1 MAAEMVPRSDSGAVK
16 AEARREYVK
25 GLKRFLRNP
34 SAVIGFLILSSALV
48 LTVIGPMVAPYGPS
62 EASPAA
68 MLQPPSAQHVMGTDE
83 LGRDILSRL
92 IYGLPLS
99 MLTHLGATAIAVMA
113 GTLLGL
119 VAGFFRG
126 WVDNAVIWISDVLF
140 AFPAVLLAIAVMAIL
155 GSGLTNIMIAVG
167 IVYAPRFARLTRATV
182 LSARELDYVQA
193 ARAIGSR
200 PGRIMFRH
208 ILPNLTSPLVIQA
221 TLSLST
227 TALNEAALSFLG
239 MGAQPPAPSWG
250 NMLNG
255 GRAMM
260 ELAPW
265 TVIWPSLA
273 IVILLLG
280 YNLAGDGLRDLLD
293 PRDHR

>member
-1 MAAEMVPRSDSGAVK
+1 MVAEPIAGSPAPRRAPG
-16 AEARREYVK
+16 RRNRW
-25 GLKRFLRNP
+25 LRRFLRNP
-34 SAVIGFLILSSALV
+34 SAVIGFSILLGALV
-48 LTVIGPMVAPYGPS
+48 LILGGSALAPYNPL
-62 EASPAA
+62 EANPAV
-68 MLQPPSAQHVMGTDE
+68 MLQPPSGLHPMGTDE

-92 IYGLPLS
+92 IHGLPLS
-99 MLTHLGATAIAVMA
+99 VITHLGATAIAVVS

-119 VAGFFRG
+119 LAGFFRG
-126 WVDNAVIWISDVLF
+126 WVDYAVVWLSDVLF

-155 GSGLTNIMIAVG
+155 GPGLANITIAIGV
-167 IVYAPRFARLTRATV
+167 VYAPRFARLARASV
-182 LSARELDYVQA
+182 LSARELDYVTA
-193 ARAIGSR
+193 AQAIGSS
-200 PGRIMFRH
+200 PIRIMLRH

-239 MGAQPPAPSWG
+239 LGAQPPSPAWG
-250 NMLNG
+250 SMLNG
-255 GRAMM
+255 GRALM

-265 TVIWPSLA
+265 TVIYPSLA

-293 PRDHR
+293 PKDISR